1 VDIEPRLQ
9 HAVEQFWEGRAKQQ
23 QKQVD
28 SGKIDAGT
36 RGAVTGGTHMGAL
49 EVLVTDIL
57 IDAGLKK
64 LDVKS
69 RTSIELPGYYRPEKK
84 WDLIVVSEG
93 QLVTA
98 IEFKSMVGSFGKN
111 INNRAEEAIGN
122 AADIWVAFREG
133 RFGTSP
139 PPFLGYF
146 FLLQD
151 HPEVHRPQRGFKE
164 PYFSVDPIF
173 QGVSYAKRYEIMCRR
188 FVLERLYTSACLV
201 LSTDNAATTQPA
213 EDLNFQRFVAAL
225 KGHVVTF
232 LESQKKSGA

>member
-1 VDIEPRLQ
+1 MDVDARLQ

-23 QKQVD
+23 KKQIDV
-28 SGKIDAGT
+28 GKIDAGT

-69 RTSIELPGYYRPEKK
+69 RTGIELPGYYRPEKM
-84 WDLIVVSEG
+84 WDLTVVSDG
-93 QLVTA
+93 HLVTA

-111 INNRAEEAIGN
+111 INNRVEEAIGN
-122 AADIWVAFREG
+122 AVDIWVAFREG
-133 RFGTSP
+133 RFGASP

-151 HPEVHRPQRGFKE
+151 HPKVHRPQRRFKE
-164 PYFSVDPIF
+164 PYFAVDPIF
-173 QGVSYAKRYEIMCRR
+173 QDVSYAKRYEIMCRR

-201 LSTDNAATTQPA
+201 LSTEEAKVSQPA
-213 EDLNFQRFVAAL
+213 EDLMFQRFTAAL
-225 KGHVVTF
+225 RGHVVAF
-232 LESQKKSGA
+232 LGSH

>member
-1 VDIEPRLQ
+1 MDIEARLQ
-9 HAVEQFWEGRAKQQ
+9 LAVENFWEGRAKQQ
-23 QKQVD
+23 KKQID

-57 IDAGLKK
+57 VDAGLKR
-64 LDVKS
+64 LDVKT
-69 RTSIELPGYYRPEKK
+69 RTGIELPGYYRPEKK

-98 IEFKSMVGSFGKN
+98 VEFKSMVGSFGNN

-122 AADIWVAFREG
+122 AADLWVAFRET
-133 RFGTSP
+133 RLGTSP
-139 PPFLGYF
+139 APFLGYF

-151 HPEVHRPQRGFKE
+151 HPKVHRPLRGFRE
-164 PYFSVDPIF
+164 PYFAVDPIF
-173 QGVSYAKRYEIMCRR
+173 HGASYAKRYEIMCRR

-201 LSTDNAATTQPA
+201 LSTVDAKISQPA
-213 EDLNFQRFVAAL
+213 ADLTFQRFAAAL
-225 KGHVVTF
+225 KGHAVTF
-232 LESQKKSGA
+232 LESQLS

>member
-1 VDIEPRLQ
+1 MDINARLQ
-9 HAVEQFWEGRAKQQ
+9 DAVEKFWQGRANQQ

-57 IDAGLKK
+57 IEAGLKK

-69 RTSIELPGYYRPEKK
+69 RTGIELPGYYRPEKK

-164 PYFSVDPIF
+164 PYFAVDPIF
-173 QGVSYAKRYEIMCRR
+173 QGASYAKRYEIMCMR

-201 LSTDNAATTQPA
+201 LSTREAKITQPGK
-213 EDLNFQRFVAAL
+213 DLSFKRFSAAL
-225 KGHVVTF
+225 RGNVVAF
-232 LESQKKSGA
+232 LGSQQGK

>member
-69 RTSIELPGYYRPEKK
+69 RTSIELPGYYRPEKYSGPRK
-84 WDLIVVSEG
+84 L
-93 QLVTA
+93 
-98 IEFKSMVGSFGKN
+98 
-111 INNRAEEAIGN
+111 
-122 AADIWVAFREG
+122 
-133 RFGTSP
+133 
-139 PPFLGYF
+139 
-146 FLLQD
+146 D
-151 HPEVHRPQRGFKE
+151 HRL
-164 PYFSVDPIF
+164 
-173 QGVSYAKRYEIMCRR
+173 SY
-188 FVLERLYTSACLV
+188 
-201 LSTDNAATTQPA
+201 TDGP
-213 EDLNFQRFVAAL
+213 
-225 KGHVVTF
+225 
-232 LESQKKSGA
+232 

>member
-1 VDIEPRLQ
+1 MDVEARLQ
-9 HAVEQFWEGRAKQQ
+9 HAVEQFWEGRANQ
-23 QKQVD
+23 QKKQID

-49 EVLVTDIL
+49 EILVTDIL

-64 LDVKS
+64 FDVKS
-69 RTSIELPGYYRPEKK
+69 RTGIELPGYYRPEKK

-93 QLVTA
+93 HLVTA

-111 INNRAEEAIGN
+111 INNRVEEAIGN

-151 HPEVHRPQRGFKE
+151 HPNVHRPQSRFKE
-164 PYFSVDPIF
+164 PNFAVDPLF

-201 LSTDNAATTQPA
+201 LSTEEAKVSQPA
-213 EDLNFQRFVAAL
+213 DELTFQRFTAALRGHVAA
-225 KGHVVTF
+225 F
-232 LESQKKSGA
+232 LGSRQNN